1 MNEIISIEE
10 LNSFIIENSKILIIY
25 FFSPRCG
32 VCNSMIPK
40 LSSLFKKFDFIDF
53 KKINIDKFP
62 EVAGRFSI
70 FSLPA
75 LLLFHEGKE
84 IHREAKIIS
93 IYSLEEILIKY
104 GSHLSSDST
113 NTAPN

>member
-1 MNEIISIEE
+1 MKEIVSIEE
-10 LNSFIIENSKILIIY
+10 LNNFIIENSKISIIY
-25 FFSPRCG
+25 FFSPRCS

-40 LSSLFKKFDFIDF
+40 LSELFKNFDFIDF

-70 FSLPA
+70 FSLPV
-75 LLLFHEGKE
+75 LLLFYEGKE

-104 GSHLSSDST
+104 GSSLFEDKI
-113 NTAPN
+113 

>member
-1 MNEIISIEE
+1 MG
-10 LNSFIIENSKILIIY
+10 LH
-25 FFSPRCG
+25 
-32 VCNSMIPK
+32 
-40 LSSLFKKFDFIDF
+40 
-53 KKINIDKFP
+53 
-62 EVAGRFSI
+62 FSI

-75 LLLFHEGKE
+75 LLLFYEGKE